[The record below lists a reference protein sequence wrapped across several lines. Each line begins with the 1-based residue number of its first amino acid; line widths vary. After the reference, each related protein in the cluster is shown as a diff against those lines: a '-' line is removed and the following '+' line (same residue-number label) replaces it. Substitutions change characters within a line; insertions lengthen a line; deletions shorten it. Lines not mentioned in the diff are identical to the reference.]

1 MKARVP
7 TYNPTV
13 TRAMKAEIARQGRAF
28 SKDIQTML
36 MWTLHKHY
44 GFGKKRLELFYI
56 TFLREY
62 EDMCRFF
69 ETDEVFPA
77 EYKLRE
83 IGIDVDELQKK
94 YDSIVKAEFKN
105 ERRNGNGL

>member
-7 TYNPTV
+7 TYNPKV

-36 MWTLHKHY
+36 LWTLHKRY
-44 GFGKKRLELFYI
+44 NFGKKRLERFYVE
-56 TFLREY
+56 FLQDY
-62 EDMCRFF
+62 EEMCNFF

-83 IGIDVDELQKK
+83 IGVDVDELQKK
-94 YDSIVKAEFKN
+94 YDAIVKAEFKN
-105 ERRNGNGL
+105 